1 MIEKIHSESPDKG
14 YRRIK
19 DDLKKYHGIK
29 VNDKRVLRICRKK
42 GIKSTIKYSNHG
54 CTRQAGNPQ
63 FIAENILNR
72 EFTADKPNEKWLTD
86 VTEFKWYDENKDK
99 HKVYLSAILDL
110 YDRRIVTYVISDH
123 NDNPLVFTTFDKAI
137 AANPGAS
144 PLCHSDYAEEKTM
157 PKFSFVA

>member
-1 MIEKIHSESPDKG
+1 M
-14 YRRIK
+14 
-19 DDLKKYHGIK
+19 
-29 VNDKRVLRICRKK
+29 
-42 GIKSTIKYSNHG
+42 
-54 CTRQAGNPQ
+54 
-63 FIAENILNR
+63 
-72 EFTADKPNEKWLTD
+72 
-86 VTEFKWYDENKDK
+86 
-99 HKVYLSAILDL
+99 YLSAILDL